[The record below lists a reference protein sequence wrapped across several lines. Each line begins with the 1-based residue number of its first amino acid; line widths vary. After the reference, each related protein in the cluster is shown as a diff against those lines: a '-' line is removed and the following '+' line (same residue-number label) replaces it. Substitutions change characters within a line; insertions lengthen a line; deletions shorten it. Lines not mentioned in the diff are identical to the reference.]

1 MEALGILAGSGRL
14 PFVAAAEARA
24 QGLRVVAVAVRD
36 EADPGLATHVD
47 AIHWVHV
54 GQLGAV
60 IRAFREEQVTE
71 TILLGKVEMTHLFR
85 ARPDLLGAKVLLRTR
100 DRRGDSLLEAIVD
113 ALAAEGIRVLESLPF
128 LGPLLIAAGRL
139 TRRGPTARE
148 QRDITL
154 GREIARQIAA
164 LRIGQTVVLKQGTV
178 LAVESVEGT
187 DAAIRRG
194 GELGRGGVVVVK
206 VSRPDQDLR
215 FDLPT
220 IGQQTLS
227 ALRDANATALALDAG
242 RTLLLDRDQFV
253 AGADELDLAV
263 VADPPTLPSPA

>member
-14 PFVAAAEARA
+14 PFIAAGEARA
-24 QGLRVVAVAVRD
+24 QGLRVVAVAVK
-36 EADPGLATHVD
+36 EETDPGLAAHVD

-54 GQLGAV
+54 GQLGAIV
-60 IRAFREEQVTE
+60 RALREEQVTE
-71 TILLGKVEMTHLFR
+71 AILVGKVELTHLFSR
-85 ARPDLLGAKVLLRTR
+85 ARPDLEAAKVLLRVR
-100 DRRGDSLLEAIVD
+100 DLRGESVLEAIVE
-113 ALAAEGIRVLESLPF
+113 ALAAEGIRVLETPRF
-128 LGPLLIAAGRL
+128 LGPLLAPAGRL

-148 QRDITL
+148 KQDVAF
-154 GREIARQIAA
+154 GRKIAREIAA
-164 LRIGQTVVLKQGTV
+164 LRIGQTVVLKHGTI

-220 IGQQTLS
+220 IGPETLS
-227 ALRDANATALALDAG
+227 ALRDASATALALDAG
-242 RTLLLDRDQFV
+242 RTLLLDRERFV

-263 VADPPTLPSPA
+263 VAD